1 MNNPENGRYTLFSI
15 GSILFQR
22 VSLCRAFALAVLST
36 LFVPCASLADSD
48 DSRAL
53 LVEELTALGSLST
66 DVRQLVM
73 ASSGS
78 VLEES
83 QIRFYL
89 KRPDGFYWETL
100 SPYPELIV
108 TDGTTLWN
116 FQPDLFQVT
125 IDDWDASQSELAA
138 QLLSGQ
144 GAQALAEY
152 EVTHQAIQSGG
163 TEYYLDPLDPAS
175 LYEEVTLFFDQQ
187 GLASLLLVSTNGQR
201 TFWEFSNRE
210 FNTTIADSQFQFS
223 VPDDEMLDV
232 LDRRSATQAN

>member
-1 MNNPENGRYTLFSI
+1 MHGRQALFS
-15 GSILFQR
+15 F
-22 VSLCRAFALAVLST
+22 SL
-36 LFVPCASLADSD
+36 ASLRYAAATVFVVSYLLCGAGLVSANESSN
-48 DSRAL
+48 SRAML
-53 LVEELTALGSLST
+53 QKELTTLNRLST

-100 SPYPELIV
+100 SPYPEVIV

-144 GAQALAEY
+144 GEQALADY
-152 EVTHQAIQSGG
+152 EVTHQPVQSGG

-187 GLASLLLVSTNGQR
+187 GLASLLLISTNGQR
-201 TFWEFSNRE
+201 TFWEFSDRE
-210 FNTTIADSQFQFS
+210 FNADIADSQFRFS
-223 VPDDEMLDV
+223 VPDDDMLDV
-232 LDRRSATQAN
+232 LDRRSATGTN